1 MNNARLRKKYIDKI
15 VPVLKEKLQYK
26 SLMQVPKIKKISI
39 NQGLGASVNDK
50 KLIQYGID
58 ELSLITG
65 QKAVATKAKT
75 SISNFKLREGMPIG
89 VKVTLRGNI
98 MYEFL
103 DRLISVALPRV
114 RDFRGLNDRGFD
126 GNGNYTL
133 GVKEQIIFPEISI
146 DKINKVT
153 GMNITI
159 VTDSNSDKDSFE
171 LLKAF
176 DANPDKLQAS
186 WVQLVPVLVKAIQE
200 LKEQLDNK
208 QDK

>member
-1 MNNARLRKKYIDKI
+1 MNNVRLRKIYIDKI

-114 RDFRGLNDRGFD
+114 RDFRGLNDKGFD

-146 DKINKVT
+146 DKISKVT

-159 VTDSNSDKDSFE
+159 VIDSNSDKDSFE

-176 DANPDKLQAS
+176 GMPFISRN
-186 WVQLVPVLVKAIQE
+186 
-200 LKEQLDNK
+200 
-208 QDK
+208 

>member
-1 MNNARLRKKYIDKI
+1 MNNARLRKIYIDKI

-50 KLIQYGID
+50 KLIQHGID

-159 VTDSNSDKDSFE
+159 VIDSNSDKDSFE

-176 DANPDKLQAS
+176 GMPFISRN
-186 WVQLVPVLVKAIQE
+186 
-200 LKEQLDNK
+200 
-208 QDK
+208 

>member
-1 MNNARLRKKYIDKI
+1 MNNARLRNIYFDKI

-26 SLMQVPKIKKISI
+26 SRMQVPKIKKISI

-133 GVKEQIIFPEISI
+133 GVKEQIIFPEITI

-176 DANPDKLQAS
+176 GMPFISRN
-186 WVQLVPVLVKAIQE
+186 
-200 LKEQLDNK
+200 
-208 QDK
+208 

>member
-1 MNNARLRKKYIDKI
+1 MNNVRLRKKYIDEI

-176 DANPDKLQAS
+176 GMPFISRN
-186 WVQLVPVLVKAIQE
+186 
-200 LKEQLDNK
+200 
-208 QDK
+208 

>member
-1 MNNARLRKKYIDKI
+1 MATSRLKKMYIDEI
-15 VPVLKEKLQYK
+15 VPNLMEKLKYK
-26 SLMQVPKIKKISI
+26 SIMQVPKIKKISI
-39 NQGLGASVNDK
+39 NQGLGAAVNDK
-50 KLIQYGID
+50 KLIQAGVD
-58 ELSLITG
+58 ELTLIAG
-65 QKAVATKAKT
+65 QKAVSTKAKK

-89 VKVTLRGNI
+89 AKVTLRGDM

-103 DRLISVALPRV
+103 DRLISIAIPRV
-114 RDFRGLNDRGFD
+114 RDFRGLNNKGFD

-159 VTDSNSDKDSFE
+159 VIDSNTDKESFE

-176 DANPDKLQAS
+176 GMPFILAN
-186 WVQLVPVLVKAIQE
+186 
-200 LKEQLDNK
+200 
-208 QDK
+208 

>member
-1 MNNARLRKKYIDKI
+1 MNNVRLRKIYIDEI

-50 KLIQYGID
+50 KLIQHGID

-65 QKAVATKAKT
+65 QKAVATKAKV
-75 SISNFKLREGMPIG
+75 SISNFNLREGMPIG

-159 VTDSNSDKDSFE
+159 VIDSNSDKDSFE

-176 DANPDKLQAS
+176 GMPFISRN
-186 WVQLVPVLVKAIQE
+186 
-200 LKEQLDNK
+200 
-208 QDK
+208 

>member
-1 MNNARLRKKYIDKI
+1 MAISRLKKMYTDEI
-15 VPVLKEKLQYK
+15 VPNLMEKLKYK
-26 SLMQVPKIKKISI
+26 SVMQVPKIKKISI
-39 NQGLGASVNDK
+39 NQGLGAAVNDK
-50 KLIQYGID
+50 KLIQSGVD
-58 ELSLITG
+58 ELTLIAG
-65 QKAVATKAKT
+65 QKAVATKAKK

-89 VKVTLRGNI
+89 AKVTLRGDM

-103 DRLISVALPRV
+103 DRLISVAIPRV
-114 RDFRGLNDRGFD
+114 RDFRGLNNKGFD

-159 VTDSNSDKDSFE
+159 VIDSNTDKESFE

-176 DANPDKLQAS
+176 GMPFISAN
-186 WVQLVPVLVKAIQE
+186 
-200 LKEQLDNK
+200 
-208 QDK
+208 

>member
-1 MNNARLRKKYIDKI
+1 MNNARLRKIYIDKI

-26 SLMQVPKIKKISI
+26 SLMQVPKIQKISI

-50 KLIQYGID
+50 KLIQHGID

-65 QKAVATKAKT
+65 QKAVATKAKA

-146 DKINKVT
+146 DKISKVT

-159 VTDSNSDKDSFE
+159 VIDSNSDKDSFE

-176 DANPDKLQAS
+176 GMPFISRN
-186 WVQLVPVLVKAIQE
+186 
-200 LKEQLDNK
+200 
-208 QDK
+208 

>member
-1 MNNARLRKKYIDKI
+1 MYNARLRKIYIDKI

-65 QKAVATKAKT
+65 QKAVSTKAKT

-146 DKINKVT
+146 DKISKVT

-159 VTDSNSDKDSFE
+159 VIDSNSDKDSFE

-176 DANPDKLQAS
+176 GMPFISRN
-186 WVQLVPVLVKAIQE
+186 
-200 LKEQLDNK
+200 
-208 QDK
+208 